1 MFLVCN
7 CQLNYLPLIMQ
18 STKVDITGL
27 KSVKNFAYKESVTT
41 SYIYK
46 LIKENKMNSVDI
58 DGVKFIDILKYPTLP
73 NKK

>member
-1 MFLVCN
+1 
-7 CQLNYLPLIMQ
+7 MQ
-18 STKVDITGL
+18 SNKVDILNL

-46 LIKENKMNSVDI
+46 LIKEKKIEAVDI
-58 DGVKFIDILKYPTLP
+58 DGVKFINLLNYPTLH